1 MENEFPSIKEQIGN
15 LLFLIRTLFGVN
27 KKIFVVRIPL
37 LLLQTVSQILSI
49 WFMKLILNEIAGN
62 VEVSRIVFLAGCMAI
77 SGFLVSFVSRI
88 IMSLDQRESLKV
100 EYRLKTLLADKMMRL
115 PYIYAVEPQTL
126 NFLDM
131 ASKENSFSTV
141 LSSVSGFIGSV
152 ISAVTYSAVVITVHP
167 LIMVLLVLSIILD
180 SVVLRLKTKNE
191 FKRENET
198 IPAFRKM
205 WAIFNVLD
213 FEEYGK
219 EVRVNRLKNW
229 ITAKGMKEH
238 KNLLDVEKKATKT
251 DQVYSVIQD
260 ISGNILTAATY
271 LILSLLLIFRNLMIG
286 DFTFAL
292 NSMMGLS
299 GNIKAVI
306 SGWNSLLEH
315 GLFSRGFKYIM
326 NLSDTYR
333 SEADTCAEHSLD
345 DIKEYSIEFRHVT
358 FTYPGCDTPALSD
371 ITFRLDP
378 GETLSLVGV
387 NGAGKTT
394 LVMLLCRFYEPD
406 EGEILVGGIPIKNL
420 PFDDYYRIFGVAFQ
434 DSRIF
439 TGTIAENI
447 TYGKEL
453 SESEL
458 ERGLRISGLLEKV
471 NSFRNG
477 VRTTL
482 GREFDEDGV
491 DLSGGEKQK
500 LSISRVFCANPEI
513 MIFDEPTSALDPIA
527 EHEVISGLQSVT
539 QNKTSIIISHR
550 LSSTKMSD
558 KIAVMADG
566 MLQEYGN
573 HNELIKKENGIYHQL
588 FEAQAKYYK

>member
-1 MENEFPSIKEQIGN
+1 MNNEFLSIREQIGN
-15 LLFLIRTLFGVN
+15 LLFLIRTLFKVN
-27 KKIFVVRIPL
+27 KKIFFVRIPL
-37 LLLQTVSQILSI
+37 LLLQTLSQILSI
-49 WFMKLILNEIAGN
+49 WFMKQILNEIAGD
-62 VEVSRIVFLAGCMAI
+62 VQVSYIIFWAGCMAV

-88 IMSLDQRESLKV
+88 IMTCDQKESVKV
-100 EYRLKTLLADKMMRL
+100 EYQLKTLLADKIMSL
-115 PYIYAVEPQTL
+115 PYRHAVEVQTL
-126 NFLDM
+126 DFLEM

-141 LSSVSGFIGSV
+141 LSAVSGFIGSI

-167 LIMVLLVLSIILD
+167 LILFLIALNILID
-180 SVVLRLKTKNE
+180 GVILRLKARNE
-191 FKRENET
+191 FRQENE
-198 IPAFRKM
+198 ILPVFRKM
-205 WAIFNVLD
+205 WAILNMLD

-219 EVRVNRLKNW
+219 EVRVNRLKEW
-229 ITAKGMKEH
+229 IVTNGRK
-238 KNLLDVEKKATKT
+238 KNLDSLEIEKKGTKK
-251 DQVYSVIQD
+251 DLFLSEVQE
-260 ISGNILTAATY
+260 ISGNVLTAATY
-271 LILSLLLIFRNLMIG
+271 LILSFLLIFKGLLIG
-286 DFTFAL
+286 DLTFAL
-292 NSMMGLS
+292 NCMLGLS

-306 SGWNSLLEH
+306 SGWNSLLNH
-315 GLFSRGFKYIM
+315 GLFSRGFRYIV
-326 NLSDTYR
+326 NLSDTHR
-333 SEADTCAEHSLD
+333 SEVDRCARYSHD
-345 DIKEYSIEFRHVT
+345 DIKEYSIEFRNVT
-358 FTYPGCDTPALSD
+358 FTYPGADAPALSD
-371 ITFRLDP
+371 VSFKLDS
-378 GETLSLVGV
+378 GETLSLVGI

-406 EGEILVGGIPIKNL
+406 EGEILVGGIPINEL
-420 PFDDYYRIFGVAFQ
+420 PFDDYYRLFGVAFQ
-434 DSRIF
+434 NSQVF
-439 TGTIAENI
+439 TGTISENI
-447 TYGKEL
+447 AYGNEIT
-453 SESEL
+453 ESEL

-471 NSFRNG
+471 NSLRDG
-477 VRTTL
+477 VHTTL
-482 GREFDEDGV
+482 GREFDENGI